1 MENHSFG
8 QVVGNPQAP
17 FTTALVHQCGT
28 ATRYTSVGRPSLP
41 NYIGAT
47 SGSTQGIADDA
58 APAAHQLSADNLFRQ
73 VRASGRTERSYEE
86 AMPASCSLGSS
97 GRYTVSHNPAAYY
110 AGQTDRPSCGA
121 DDVPLGSAQS
131 GSLTGDLASGT
142 LPTFSF
148 VTPDVCSDT
157 HNCSVGT
164 GDAWLALL
172 LPRIFDSPTYR
183 AGRTAVFLVWD
194 EDSPMPNVVISPTT
208 PPGTVSDVPFDHY
221 SLLRTTEEMLGIGN
235 LLGHA
240 ATAPSMRASFRL

>member
-1 MENHSFG
+1 
-8 QVVGNPQAP
+8 
-17 FTTALVHQCGT
+17 
-28 ATRYTSVGRPSLP
+28 
-41 NYIGAT
+41 
-47 SGSTQGIADDA
+47 DDI
-58 APAAHQLSADNLFRQ
+58 
-73 VRASGRTERSYEE
+73 
-86 AMPASCSLGSS
+86 
-97 GRYTVSHNPAAYY
+97 
-110 AGQTDRPSCGA
+110 
-121 DDVPLGSAQS
+121 PLGSAQS

-194 EDSPMPNVVISPTT
+194 EDSPMPNVVVSPTT